1 MSPIKDLRLPAP
13 GALPDEKTGKQM
25 QSLLEYVRDCKQDKD
40 DLWAF
45 MGFAMG
51 RGRLSK
57 AQLFQDLWA
66 LWINDARERG
76 FFVEFGATDGQYL
89 SNTWYLE
96 KVMGWKGILAEP
108 GPKYRQSLKA
118 NRSCAIS
125 EKCVHSSSGR
135 TVDFLAVKEAE
146 FSRVSEINPG
156 DNKEDR
162 RQNHEVVPVQTISLN
177 DLLHQNGAPRHFEF
191 LSIDTEGSEFEILGA
206 LDFDRWRPRAICVE
220 HNFTPL
226 REKLLELL
234 TGHGYRR
241 MWAGFSRFDDW
252 YVLD

>member
-1 MSPIKDLRLPAP
+1 MSHFQDLRLPAL
-13 GALPDEKTGKQM
+13 GAPPEEKTGKQM
-25 QSLLEYVRDCKQDKD
+25 QSVLEYVRDCKQDKD

-51 RGRLSK
+51 RARLSK

-66 LWINDARERG
+66 LWINDVRERG
-76 FFVEFGATDGQYL
+76 YFVEFGATDGQYL

-108 GPKYRQSLKA
+108 APKYRKSLRA
-118 NRSCAIS
+118 NRSCAVS
-125 EKCVHSSSGR
+125 HKCVHSVSGR

-156 DNKEDR
+156 DSHEER
-162 RQNHEVVPVQTISLN
+162 RQANEMFQVETISLN
-177 DLLHQNGAPRHFEF
+177 DLLHDNGAPANFDF

-206 LDFDRWRPRAICVE
+206 FDFDRWKPRAICAE
-220 HNFTPL
+220 HNFMPV
-226 REKLLELL
+226 REDLLKLL